1 MLTVS
6 FHKASREGS
15 CLGPFLFVSYAWR
28 LFKVVEKYLP
38 NTSCFAD
45 DTQLYLSFKAD
56 NNTSQ
61 PKDIGN
67 MNSID
72 DLRNWM
78 IMEKLMINDDKTKTK
93 FFVCSITDGK
103 YDIDPALCVR
113 SRRVVC
119 MFNTKFCNAAF
130 YYFHNKY

>member
-6 FHKASREGS
+6 FHNGSRHWTCVDKGHVWDLFCS
-15 CLGPFLFVSYAWR
+15 CVSYAWN
-28 LFKVVEKYLP
+28 LSKVVEKYLP

-45 DTQLYLSFKAD
+45 DTQPYLSFKAD

-78 IMEKLMINDDKTKTK
+78 IM
-93 FFVCSITDGK
+93 
-103 YDIDPALCVR
+103 
-113 SRRVVC
+113 
-119 MFNTKFCNAAF
+119 
-130 YYFHNKY
+130 

>member
-1 MLTVS
+1 M
-6 FHKASREGS
+6 
-15 CLGPFLFVSYAWR
+15 GPFRYVSYAWN

-72 DLRNWM
+72 DL
-78 IMEKLMINDDKTKTK
+78 IKKLDDN
-93 FFVCSITDGK
+93 GE
-103 YDIDPALCVR
+103 IDD
-113 SRRVVC
+113 
-119 MFNTKFCNAAF
+119 
-130 YYFHNKY
+130 

>member
-6 FHKASREGS
+6 FHKASRKGS
-15 CLGPFLFVSYAWR
+15 CLGPFLFVSYAWS

-45 DTQLYLSFKAD
+45 DTQPYLSFKAD

-72 DLRNWM
+72 DL
-78 IMEKLMINDDKTKTK
+78 ELDD
-93 FFVCSITDGK
+93 DGE
-103 YDIDPALCVR
+103 IDD
-113 SRRVVC
+113 
-119 MFNTKFCNAAF
+119 
-130 YYFHNKY
+130 